1 MIVGSKIKKVREL
14 RNYTQ
19 EHLADRLGMSQ
30 TGYSK
35 IERGETDVPFSKLT
49 QIAEVLDVKLED
61 LITFD
66 ENNVFNNSTLHYC
79 AFDHGSVY
87 NQLPEKLQQLYEDKI
102 KLLEEQVAYLK
113 ESLKNK

>member
-1 MIVGSKIKKVREL
+1 MK
-14 RNYTQ
+14 NYTQ
-19 EHLADRLGMSQ
+19 EYLADRIGMSQ

-35 IERGETDVPFSKLT
+35 IERGETDLTLSKLT
-49 QIAEVLDVKLED
+49 QIAEVLDVKVED

-66 ENNVFNNSTLHYC
+66 ENNVFNNSTLHNC

-102 KLLEEQVAYLK
+102 RLLEEQVAYLK